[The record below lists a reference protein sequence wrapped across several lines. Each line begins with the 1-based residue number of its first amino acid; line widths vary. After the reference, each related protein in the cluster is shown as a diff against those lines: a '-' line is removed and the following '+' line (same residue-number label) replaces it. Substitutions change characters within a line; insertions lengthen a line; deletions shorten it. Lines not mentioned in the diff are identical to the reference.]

1 MTDSKKPR
9 DEQIENF
16 ALQYTKK
23 NPYSHVKVEESWYK
37 LTNEYKAFLEG
48 AKCADANQ
56 PEHNCLNAITLK
68 KEELLRMY
76 TEDESELTKLRAQLE
91 VGTKC
96 LINMVSNETIVQAVL
111 ESRLALAKI
120 EALNK

>member
-1 MTDSKKPR
+1 MSLNWCESDGCENPTDTVEFRLCKPCR
-9 DEQIENF
+9 RF
-16 ALQYTKK
+16 
-23 NPYSHVKVEESWYK
+23 
-37 LTNEYKAFLEG
+37 
-48 AKCADANQ
+48 
-56 PEHNCLNAITLK
+56 
-68 KEELLRMY
+68 
-76 TEDESELTKLRAQLE
+76 ESELTKLRAQLE